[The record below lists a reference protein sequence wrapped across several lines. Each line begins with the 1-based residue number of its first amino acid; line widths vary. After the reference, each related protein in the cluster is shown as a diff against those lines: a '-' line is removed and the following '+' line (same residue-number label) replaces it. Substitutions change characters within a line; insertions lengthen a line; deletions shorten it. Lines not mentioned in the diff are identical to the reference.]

1 MTTSKLPRVDINYAI
16 TLLTLALLLA
26 VVCSCCQATTVT
38 GRANGGVSG
47 FSGSGGDPN
56 FDAKPTIDT
65 KEHDDVVRSRTSSSK
80 EVVQQLAPFSSSITT
95 TTKSSSSSKCMNVT
109 RLHARIGKWV
119 GKVPY
124 SHLVNAS
131 WGYPT
136 DCSGFV
142 SWALQTKEASVGR
155 GLKAY
160 EYSAS
165 AFSQRIGAENL
176 RFGDII
182 THVWDHTPLNR
193 CSGNQQQHRSEE
205 LRRRQQHKSD
215 PAPPLSLPALYISG
229 HVIFFAEWANANHT
243 EFWAYESTETAD
255 QTPACLQ
262 QKGPLTRSKCFNHY
276 VKKVTRKTI
285 GKWSEDTC
293 HDSKYGLI
301 RGGPRRLLPNILC
314 T

>member
-1 MTTSKLPRVDINYAI
+1 MTTSKLPRVDINYVI

-26 VVCSCCQATTVT
+26 VASSCCQATTVT
-38 GRANGGVSG
+38 GGANGGVSG
-47 FSGSGGDPN
+47 SGGDPDV
-56 FDAKPTIDT
+56 DAKPTTTDT
-65 KEHDDVVRSRTSSSK
+65 KEHDDVVRSRSSSRK
-80 EVVQQLAPFSSSITT
+80 EVVQQLTPFSSSVAT
-95 TTKSSSSSKCMNVT
+95 TTKSSSSSSKCMNVT

-142 SWALQTKEASVGR
+142 SWALQTKASVGR

-205 LRRRQQHKSD
+205 LRRQQHKSD
-215 PAPPLSLPALYISG
+215 PAPHSLLLPALYISG